1 MRVRPPITASES
13 VVSGDVILPTNSQT
27 GVQDVAAEQSTC
39 QLKPALAIYSRYL
52 AKQGRDSRQAAG
64 KNSERKE
71 ATWGKGFLFLFCHEL
86 ARQHWVSLRYHN

>member
-13 VVSGDVILPTNSQT
+13 MVPGDVILPTNSQT

-52 AKQGRDSRQAAG
+52 AKQGWDSRQAAG
-64 KNSERKE
+64 KNSERKK
-71 ATWGKGFLFLFCHEL
+71 ATWAKDSFFSSTTNWRGSIGS
-86 ARQHWVSLRYHN
+86 A

>member
-1 MRVRPPITASES
+1 MRPPITASES

-52 AKQGRDSRQAAG
+52 AKQGRGQQAGSRQ
-64 KNSERKE
+64 KQRKE
-71 ATWGKGFLFLFCHEL
+71 GGDLGQRIPFSLLPRIGEAALGQPK
-86 ARQHWVSLRYHN
+86 VS